1 MILMVRAGLW
11 IHAGFPSITEH
22 HSIIADTEVALLT
35 IGALTELVSA
45 AAVREGEV
53 TLVNTQGVTVER
65 RRP

>member
-22 HSIIADTEVALLT
+22 HSIVADTEVALLT
-35 IGALTELVSA
+35 IGALAELVSA

-53 TLVNTQGVTVER
+53 TLVNT
-65 RRP
+65 